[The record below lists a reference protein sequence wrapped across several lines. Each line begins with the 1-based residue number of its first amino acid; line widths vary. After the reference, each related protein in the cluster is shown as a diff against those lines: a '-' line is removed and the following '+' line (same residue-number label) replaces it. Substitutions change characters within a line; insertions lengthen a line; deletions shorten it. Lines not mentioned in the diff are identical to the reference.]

1 MNIIGLPTSEQI
13 KTCFVLSVGLTKM
26 YQSINL
32 IRVDE
37 RTKEIYFLVGE
48 EIELVIFEN
57 TSYKFIRNHVVY
69 DFFLSRFQHSKK
81 YLLQNL
87 VGHSMLYKY
96 FGRYI

>member
-13 KTCFVLSVGLTKM
+13 KTCFVLSVGVTKM

-57 TSYKFIRNHVVY
+57 GNWSFV
-69 DFFLSRFQHSKK
+69 
-81 YLLQNL
+81 
-87 VGHSMLYKY
+87 
-96 FGRYI
+96 

>member
-13 KTCFVLSVGLTKM
+13 KTCFVLSVGVTKM

-37 RTKEIYFLVGE
+37 RTKEIYFLAGE

-57 TSYKFIRNHVVY
+57 GNWSFV
-69 DFFLSRFQHSKK
+69 
-81 YLLQNL
+81 
-87 VGHSMLYKY
+87 
-96 FGRYI
+96 